1 MMTFEK
7 VLEVFGDYL
16 KQDPLYEVITASHGY
31 TLMAWE
37 PERDDWYNA
46 RYMENPKIL
55 MNSLLDT
62 YASFMEDQITD
73 NERDLTEQETA
84 EIKRQ
89 CDLLRARCMGQ

>member
-1 MMTFEK
+1 MLTFQK

-16 KQDPLYEVITASHGY
+16 KQDPLYEVITTSHGY

-37 PERDDWYNA
+37 PKRDDWYKA
-46 RYMENPKIL
+46 RYMATPKIL

-62 YASFMEDQITD
+62 YANFMEDQVTD

-89 CDLLRARCMGQ
+89 CDLLRVKCMGQ

>member
-16 KQDPLYEVITASHGY
+16 KQDPLYEVITTSHGY

-37 PERDDWYNA
+37 LKRDDWYKA
-46 RYMENPKIL
+46 RYMATPKIL

-84 EIKRQ
+84 EIKSQ

>member
-1 MMTFEK
+1 MLTFQK

-16 KQDPLYEVITASHGY
+16 KQDPLYEVITTSYGY

-37 PERDDWYNA
+37 PKRDDWYKA
-46 RYMENPKIL
+46 RYMATPKIL

-84 EIKRQ
+84 EIKSQ
-89 CDLLRARCMGQ
+89 CDLLRARCIGQ

>member
-1 MMTFEK
+1 MLTFEK
-7 VLEVFGDYL
+7 VLTVFGDYL
-16 KQDPLYEVITASHGY
+16 QQDPLYEVVFTKHGY
-31 TLMAWE
+31 ALMAWE
-37 PERDDWYNA
+37 PARSTWYSA
-46 RYMENPKIL
+46 EHMATPEVL
-55 MNSLLDT
+55 LDSLLDA